1 MFEAIGEDIA
11 EDLQEAFGVLSQGA
25 RVQNRHR
32 ARVVRLYE
40 EIRPSL
46 EGYLLCLGLVAQQA
60 DDIVQESFLRLFQA
74 IESGLEPRSTRAW
87 VFRVAHNLAMNVSKI
102 ERRHIS
108 ATADESGDTPFEYAD
123 PSPNPEEI
131 AMRNEC
137 TRRLCV
143 AVSELTS
150 QQRECFHLR
159 AEGLRYREIAIVL
172 GIGTSRV
179 QQLFA
184 RAMAHLMER
193 LYE

>member
-1 MFEAIGEDIA
+1 MGEDVA
-11 EDLQEAFGVLSQGA
+11 ENLREAFGSISQGTYM
-25 RVQNRHR
+25 QNRHR
-32 ARVVRLYE
+32 VRVVRLYE

-60 DDIVQESFLRLFQA
+60 DDIVQESFLRLFQSL
-74 IESGLEPRSTRAW
+74 ESGTEPRSARAW
-87 VFRVAHNLAMNVSKI
+87 VFRVAHNLALNVSKD

-108 ATADESGDTPFEYAD
+108 TTADESSVTPFECAD

-131 AMRNEC
+131 VLRNE
-137 TRRLCV
+137 RSGRLRA

-159 AEGLRYREIAIVL
+159 AEGLRYREIALVL

-184 RAMAHLMER
+184 RAMAHLLER